1 MSDLAIQLHWQRAE
15 AALKTGSYSN
25 AHTVQYNSRYDLPVD
40 AAPDW
45 GGDPANTNPE
55 QALAGALEELDRD
68 AHCRAIVLGSTGT
81 SFCAGAD
88 FSGVTQGQPG
98 PDSAAI
104 YGAALRLFATRKPI
118 VAALQG
124 AAVGAGAGLA
134 LVADFRI
141 ATPGSRFSVNFNRLG
156 FHPGFGLSITLP
168 RLVGVQ
174 AAARLFYLGERIN
187 GERMLSLGLVDALVP
202 EAELLGHATTLARQI
217 AVSSPQAVQSTR
229 DTLRLGWA
237 DEVRAAIDREL
248 SIQLPQFASED
259 FREGVAAA
267 AQRRDPVFR
276 DH

>member
-1 MSDLAIQLHWQRAE
+1 MTFPQSPVRVTTDGPVA
-15 AALKTGSYSN
+15 
-25 AHTVQYNSRYDLPVD
+25 TVLLDRPPHNFVD
-40 AAPDW
+40 VAVM
-45 GGDPANTNPE
+45 
-55 QALAGALEELDRD
+55 QALAGALEDLDRD

-217 AVSSPQAVQSTR
+217 AVSSPKAVQSTR